1 MPAASSL
8 PDPTCRSARTL
19 LTPEAPGLSTAHIPS
34 LPPPDTTV
42 FSAIGGSL
50 STVCIPPDQPRQA
63 VGGGKRGEITEF
75 SRAARRRLLHL
86 LNSLNK
92 NEIKTLPLFVT
103 LTYPAEFPS
112 DPKTW
117 KRHLDNFRARMRR
130 KFGRFP
136 AVWRLEFQK
145 RGAPH
150 FHLML
155 FLEKAPTDLYEAVSH
170 SWYEVVGSND
180 PKHLAAGTNVQ
191 QVRSW
196 RGVMSYA
203 AKYMGK
209 LEQLAPGVQSPGK
222 FWGTWNKR
230 DLPRE
235 FEEIPVSKAEAISV
249 RRIYRKLSGVRPREA
264 LDCEPRSLTI
274 FVNHSTTR
282 RLLAHMHQST
292 EQKGSGYGTWK
303 KEQEAARLA
312 SRPDRL
318 GSGSKNK
325 ALAPRHRRAGRPTR
339 R

>member
-1 MPAASSL
+1 MSAASSL
-8 PDPTCRSARTL
+8 PEPACRSARTFPA
-19 LTPEAPGLSTAHIPS
+19 PEAPGLSTAHIPS
-34 LPPPDTTV
+34 LPLPDTTV

-50 STVCIPPDQPRQA
+50 STVCIPSDQPRQP

-92 NEIKTLPLFVT
+92 NKINTLPLFLT
-103 LTYPAEFPS
+103 LTYPAEFSS
-112 DPKTW
+112 DPRTW

-155 FLEKAPTDLYEAVSH
+155 FLEKAPSDLYEFVSR

-180 PKHLAAGTNVQ
+180 LKHLAAGTNVQ

-222 FWGTWNKR
+222 FWGTWNKG

-235 FEEIPVSKAEAISV
+235 FEEIPVSKPEAISV

-264 LDCEPRSLTI
+264 IDCEPRSLTV

-282 RLLAHMHQST
+282 RLLAYMHRSPQP
-292 EQKGSGYGTWK
+292 KGTGYGSWK
-303 KEQEAARLA
+303 EKTRLA
-312 SRPDRL
+312 HRSE
-318 GSGSKNK
+318 GVGEGSKRSK
-325 ALAPRHRRAGRPTR
+325 VAPRPGR
-339 R
+339 